1 MSRYSKKQETKSK
14 YDLFL
19 SKVGPK
25 ILSPQWKLPI
35 SIWIG
40 MIIGQVITGNFI
52 YTHIDG
58 VYNLNFNF
66 TPLVLTYFIMVF
78 AFPYFKK

>member
-1 MSRYSKKQETKSK
+1 LKRNKNKTKE
-14 YDLFL
+14 
-19 SKVGPK
+19 V
-25 ILSPQWKLPI
+25 LSPQWKLPI

-52 YTHIDG
+52 YAYIDG

-66 TPLVLTYFIMVF
+66 TPLVLTYCIMVF
-78 AFPYFKK
+78 AFPYFKKYVLKQEV